1 MENMPCAVHGM
12 HLTDMPRGEEFATIA
27 EVFKLLG
34 DASRIRLFW
43 LLCHGEGCVLNL
55 AAMMEMSSPAV
66 SHHLKLLKEK
76 GLVTCHREGKEMIY
90 RAADTPLTQ
99 ALHVII
105 EQVVSITCPGVHK

>member
-1 MENMPCAVHGM
+1 MNKMPCATH
-12 HLTDMPRGEEFATIA
+12 DMLLDHMPQTEAFFTIA
-27 EVFKLLG
+27 DVFKLLG

-66 SHHLKLLKEK
+66 SHHLKLLKAK

-90 RAADTPLTQ
+90 RAADTPLAE
-99 ALHVII
+99 ALHKII
-105 EQVVSITCPGVHK
+105 EQVVSITCPGKCS